1 MNKRLEIYLFVIL
14 FYLAFTSIVSGSDYK
29 VNTNAQSY
37 ILEKLKTH
45 HIVFLGT
52 THRKQAILK
61 FLSDLIPALHDAGVT
76 HIGMEIAFDQQAK
89 IDKIYQ
95 NLRQG
100 DRIVVGT
107 ITSHSYI
114 DFKPVVDAEIP
125 KQSVWDNRLQY
136 EQNLTKT
143 KKNIRKSV
151 DRLLS
156 RKRGTPYTEILN
168 SLNVVDTIFHS
179 EKRTKILVILSDM
192 IQDSKQYKF
201 GRHKISNK
209 YISNV
214 IRNQKEQNLVPNLA
228 DVKVYAAGVSASNSK
243 KFRSIQKFWSRYFK
257 ESKADFST
265 HRYGHSLIE
274 FEKGS

>member
-1 MNKRLEIYLFVIL
+1 MRWWNYKLFLIIFFCSFL
-14 FYLAFTSIVSGSDYK
+14 FLGSMSRDADASSIFGKDKKLSRAIVVFVDMSGS
-29 VNTNAQSY
+29 TNKARRTVY
-37 ILEKLKTH
+37 
-45 HIVFLGT
+45 
-52 THRKQAILK
+52 RKS
-61 FLSDLIPALHDAGVT
+61 F
-76 HIGMEIAFDQQAK
+76 
-89 IDKIYQ
+89 DKIYQ

-100 DRIVVGT
+100 DRILVGT
-107 ITSHSYI
+107 ITSRSFI
-114 DFKPVVDAEIP
+114 DFKPVIDAEIP
-125 KQSVWDNRLQY
+125 KQSLWDNRLQY
-136 EQNLTKT
+136 EQNLAKT
-143 KKNIRKSV
+143 KKNVRKSV

-156 RKRGTPYTEILN
+156 RKQGTPYTEILN
-168 SLNVVDTIFHS
+168 SLNVVDTIFHK

-201 GRHKISNK
+201 GRHKITNK

-243 KFRSIQKFWSRYFK
+243 KFRSIQKFWQRYFT

-274 FEKGS
+274 FEKEL